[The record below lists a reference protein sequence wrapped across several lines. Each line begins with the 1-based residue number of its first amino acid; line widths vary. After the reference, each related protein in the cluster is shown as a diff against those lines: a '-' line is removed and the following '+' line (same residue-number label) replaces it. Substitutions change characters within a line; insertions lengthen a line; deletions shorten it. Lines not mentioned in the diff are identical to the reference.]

1 MNKLISLFRLCKAP
15 LIALVLVLL
24 GAGLLYFVTPGLWR
38 SYHNQTW
45 SRVTGRIVESRWQNK
60 LVSQNAARPNF
71 KLIPKIEY
79 SYVVNNTEYKG
90 RTIRPSSFD
99 ELDKSLAKSKLE
111 QYPTGRQVLVYY
123 HPDNPELSCLE
134 QEKPSLTSVLGLILG
149 IVSFYSAFALL
160 KQVSRT

>member
-1 MNKLISLFRLCKAP
+1 
-15 LIALVLVLL
+15 
-24 GAGLLYFVTPGLWR
+24 
-38 SYHNQTW
+38 
-45 SRVTGRIVESRWQNK
+45 
-60 LVSQNAARPNF
+60 
-71 KLIPKIEY
+71 
-79 SYVVNNTEYKG
+79 
-90 RTIRPSSFD
+90 
-99 ELDKSLAKSKLE
+99 LDKSLAKSKLE